1 MKKTF
6 GTKVFAVL
14 AALAVLL
21 TFALPKAAC
30 AQSVYPDTG
39 DFELRCVYGNMP
51 LENMRFSVYRVADM
65 PSLGKFSLLPAFE
78 ESGADIVVTDCET
91 CKWQIEMSTSLR
103 CEHPITLLA
112 KALG

>member
-30 AQSVYPDTG
+30 AQSVYHDTG

-78 ESGADIVVTDCET
+78 ESGADIENIERRAIGTVLRTNLRSSRKT
-91 CKWQIEMSTSLR
+91 CPS
-103 CEHPITLLA
+103 HLL
-112 KALG
+112 KLL

>member
-21 TFALPKAAC
+21 MFALPKAAC

-39 DFELRCVYGNMP
+39 DFELRFMKICR
-51 LENMRFSVYRVADM
+51 L
-65 PSLGKFSLLPAFE
+65 K
-78 ESGADIVVTDCET
+78 I
-91 CKWQIEMSTSLR
+91 
-103 CEHPITLLA
+103 
-112 KALG
+112 

>member
-39 DFELRCVYGNMP
+39 DFELRCVYENMP
-51 LENMRFSVYRVADM
+51 LVDLEMQEFQKTVLQSEYEILRLSCCRYAVSRQVFAVARV
-65 PSLGKFSLLPAFE
+65 
-78 ESGADIVVTDCET
+78 
-91 CKWQIEMSTSLR
+91 
-103 CEHPITLLA
+103 
-112 KALG
+112 

>member
-65 PSLGKFSLLPAFE
+65 PSLGKF
-78 ESGADIVVTDCET
+78 
-91 CKWQIEMSTSLR
+91 R
-103 CEHPITLLA
+103 CCPRLK
-112 KALG
+112 KAALI